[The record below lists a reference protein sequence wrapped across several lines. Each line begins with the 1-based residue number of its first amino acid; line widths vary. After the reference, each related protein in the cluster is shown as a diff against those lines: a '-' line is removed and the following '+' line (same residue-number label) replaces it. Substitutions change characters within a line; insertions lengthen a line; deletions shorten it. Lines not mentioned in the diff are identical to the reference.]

1 MFVSI
6 YLLIIATGFL
16 FSLFPFNKSKG
27 IETTAQNSIVAV
39 LFLALVMELAGAYT
53 ASKGINNSL
62 LYNLGWVYVESL
74 LLIFYLC
81 LLEANQAFRRKIGW
95 ISLGIVC
102 WGLINSLFFQPIGTV
117 FQYFTFL
124 PFALLIVF
132 LVLRFLIQ
140 LIQMKTYADMD
151 LIQLPHFWISWAI
164 LLFYFE
170 AILLFGTY
178 QFHPVFVL
186 DHVHLLFTINQLVAG
201 LMYLVFGL
209 AFMLPWLYRKS
220 VAFIE

>member
-1 MFVSI
+1 MFGSI
-6 YLLIIATGFL
+6 YLLIIAIGLL
-16 FSLFPFNKSKG
+16 FSLFPFPKSKG
-27 IETTAQNSIVAV
+27 IETTAQNCIIVI

-62 LYNLGWVYVESL
+62 LYNFGWVYAESL
-74 LLIFYLC
+74 SLIFYLC
-81 LLEANQAFRRKIGW
+81 LLEVNRAFRRRIGW

-102 WGLINSLFFQPIGTV
+102 WGLVNSLFFQPIDSV

-132 LVLRFLIQ
+132 LVFRFMIQ
-140 LIQMKTYADMD
+140 LIQMKTYADSD

-164 LLFYFE
+164 LLFYIE

-186 DHVHLLFTINQLVAG
+186 DHLHLLFTINQLVAG

-220 VAFIE
+220 VAFIK

>member
-1 MFVSI
+1 MFGSF
-6 YLLIIATGFL
+6 YLFVIAVGFL
-16 FSLFPFNKSKG
+16 FSLFPLRKRKG
-27 IETTAQNSIVAV
+27 LESTAQNTIIGI
-39 LFLALVMELAGAYT
+39 LFLALLMELVGAYT
-53 ASKGINNSL
+53 AARGINNSL
-62 LYNLGWVYVESL
+62 LYNIGWVYAESL
-74 LLIFYLC
+74 LLIFYLS
-81 LLEANQAFRRKIGW
+81 LLEVNQKFKRKIVW
-95 ISLGIVC
+95 ICLGIVC
-102 WGLINSLFFQPIGTV
+102 WGLVNTLLFQPIDTV

-124 PFALLIVF
+124 PFAFLIVF
-132 LVLRFLIQ
+132 LVLRFLIH
-140 LIQMKTYADMD
+140 LIQMKTYADRD

-209 AFMLPWLYRKS
+209 AFMLPWLYRRS
-220 VAFIE
+220 LAFIE

>member
-1 MFVSI
+1 MLGSI
-6 YLLIIATGFL
+6 YLFVIAIGFL
-16 FSLFPFNKSKG
+16 FSLFPFRKSKG
-27 IETTAQNSIVAV
+27 IETAAQNIIIAI

-53 ASKGINNSL
+53 ASKGVNNSL
-62 LYNLGWVYVESL
+62 LYNLGWVYAESL
-74 LLIFYLC
+74 LLIYYLS
-81 LLEANQAFRRKIGW
+81 LLEVNQAFRRRIGW

-102 WGLINSLFFQPIGTV
+102 WGLFNSLFFQPIETV

-132 LVLRFLIQ
+132 LVFRFLIQ
-140 LIQMKTYADMD
+140 LIQMKTYADRD

-164 LLFYFE
+164 LLFYIE

-186 DHVHLLFTINQLVAG
+186 DHVNLLFTINQLVAA

-209 AFMLPWLYRKS
+209 AFMLPWLYRRKFT
-220 VAFIE
+220 FIE